1 MAIQLGASF
10 VARSFSGDKDQL
22 EPLLKAALSHKGF
35 SFLDIISPC
44 VTFNNHNT
52 STKSYDYIREHNDA
66 LSRPDFVPSGKEILT
81 DYPKGTTVDVPL
93 HDGSLL
99 SLEKLSEDYDPTN
112 KITAI
117 KDIQESQR
125 DGKVLTGL
133 LYVDPEAKD
142 LRDILNVSDKPLNEM
157 SQNELC
163 PGSEKLKDINL
174 GLK

>member
-1 MAIQLGASF
+1 M
-10 VARSFSGDKDQL
+10 
-22 EPLLKAALSHKGF
+22 
-35 SFLDIISPC
+35 
-44 VTFNNHNT
+44 
-52 STKSYDYIREHNDA
+52 
-66 LSRPDFVPSGKEILT
+66 PSGKEIVT

-157 SQNELC
+157 TQNELC

>member
-1 MAIQLGASF
+1 MPRGSSSQGRIS
-10 VARSFSGDKDQL
+10 
-22 EPLLKAALSHKGF
+22 EPKWLITVS
-35 SFLDIISPC
+35 DIWFP
-44 VTFNNHNT
+44 V
-52 STKSYDYIREHNDA
+52 R
-66 LSRPDFVPSGKEILT
+66 T
-81 DYPKGTTVDVPL
+81 DYHQGIIINRFEKHILFATQQISVFLPIGTQN
-93 HDGSLL
+93 
-99 SLEKLSEDYDPTN
+99 LEKLSEDYDPTN

-157 SQNELC
+157 NQNELC